1 MIIINKQV
9 SDIEFQGFKR
19 SYIVKGGLIQTFIP
33 DDEWEYIL
41 KNYGDFIRKNTFSDK
56 NPTGFFVWNEK
67 AKEAEA
73 AGRELAYTEGVDGC
87 ERLTATEAKK
97 AVAGVEVKASVD
109 GMKWAE
115 LKKYAASLGVKVPRE
130 WGRAQ
135 LTEAV
140 KEAEKNA

>member
-1 MIIINKQV
+1 MIIVNKQ
-9 SDIEFQGFKR
+9 SQSIEFRGFR
-19 SYIVKGGLIQTFIP
+19 RDYVVMGGMAQTVIP
-33 DDEWEYIL
+33 DDEWAYIL
-41 KNYGDFIRKNTFSDK
+41 KNYGGFIRENTFSDK

-73 AGRELAYTEGVDGC
+73 AGRELAFTEGVDGC

-97 AVAGVEVKASVD
+97 AVAGVDVKASVD
-109 GMKWAE
+109 GMKWAD

>member
-19 SYIVKGGLIQTFIP
+19 SYVVKGGLVQTFIP

-56 NPTGFFVWNEK
+56 NPTGFFVW
-67 AKEAEA
+67 
-73 AGRELAYTEGVDGC
+73 
-87 ERLTATEAKK
+87 TATEAKK
-97 AVAGVEVKASVD
+97 AVAGVDVKASVD

-130 WGRAQ
+130 CGRAQ

>member
-9 SDIEFQGFKR
+9 SDIEFKGYKR
-19 SYIVKGGLIQTFIP
+19 NYVVKGGLEQTIIP

-41 KNYGDFIRKNTFSDK
+41 SKYGSFIRENTFSDK
-56 NPTGFFVWNEK
+56 NPTGFFVWHEK
-67 AKEAEA
+67 AKEAES

-97 AVAGVEVKASVD
+97 AVAGVDVKASVD
-109 GMKWAE
+109 GMKWAD
-115 LKKYAASLGVKVPRE
+115 LKKYAVSLGVKVPRE

>member
-1 MIIINKQV
+1 MIIVNKQV
-9 SDIEFQGFKR
+9 SEIAFRTPNGVCR
-19 SYIVKGGLIQTFIP
+19 IKGNGVLNTVS
-33 DDEWEYIL
+33 DEDWEYIL
-41 KNYGDFIRKNTFSDK
+41 NNYGGFIRENTFSDK

-73 AGRELAYTEGVDGC
+73 AGRELAFTEGVDGC

-97 AVAGVEVKASVD
+97 AVAGVDVKASVD
-109 GMKWAE
+109 GMKWAD

>member
-19 SYIVKGGLIQTFIP
+19 SYVVKGGLVQTCIP

-73 AGRELAYTEGVDGC
+73 RKAALAAKAAAKPATAAEGG
-87 ERLTATEAKK
+87 K
-97 AVAGVEVKASVD
+97 
-109 GMKWAE
+109 
-115 LKKYAASLGVKVPRE
+115 
-130 WGRAQ
+130 
-135 LTEAV
+135 
-140 KEAEKNA
+140 

>member
-1 MIIINKQV
+1 MIIVNKQ
-9 SDIEFQGFKR
+9 SQSIEFRGFR
-19 SYIVKGGLIQTFIP
+19 RDYVVMGGMAQTVIP
-33 DDEWEYIL
+33 DDEWAYIL
-41 KNYGDFIRKNTFSDK
+41 KNYGGFIRENTFSDK

-73 AGRELAYTEGVDGC
+73 AGRELAFTEGVDGC

-97 AVAGVEVKASVD
+97 AVSGVDVKASVD